1 MPVRGARV
9 RRSKW
14 FYEITQTLAD
24 HGFRRGAPGHFAC
37 PGFYFFN
44 RDGYIV
50 QILPKNAIRIT
61 RPNGTVETESVSRMS
76 KANFILSAIARYIDD
91 QRESAGELS

>member
-14 FYEITQTLAD
+14 FYEITQSLAD

-44 RDGYIV
+44 RDGYII
-50 QILPKNAIRIT
+50 QILPRNTIRIT
-61 RPNGTVETESVSRMS
+61 RPSGAVETESVSRIS
-76 KANFILSAIARYIDD
+76 KVNFILGAIVRFI
-91 QRESAGELS
+91 EGEAGN

>member
-1 MPVRGARV
+1 MPVRGAKV

-24 HGFRRGAPGHFAC
+24 HGFQRGAPGHFAC

-50 QILPKNAIRIT
+50 QILPKNAIRIA
-61 RPNGTVETESVSRMS
+61 RPNGTVETESVSRIS
-76 KANFILSAIARYIDD
+76 KANFILDALIRYI
-91 QRESAGELS
+91 ELPRTA